1 MSIKPGA
8 IRFNTDSMKL
18 EIFRG
23 SANYNGSASMA
34 GIGTLAAGQWEEI
47 EATSPDVLTGG
58 TRGLNFGGYNPSNTY
73 LDDILYIN
81 LATTGNTQYFGELI
95 VTDRTHVN
103 VATSDK
109 TRGISAGGYG
119 VGTPTGYAHI
129 EYVTIASTGD
139 AIDFGVDLST
149 TRGGAGG
156 ASNGTR
162 GIFFG
167 GYNPGQTD
175 TIEYITIQSKGVAV
189 QDFGNLT
196 NSRSN
201 MGAMCSSTRGIFSG
215 GRAHPAYYNLIE
227 YVTMS
232 TLGNAADFG
241 DLIAVKSAPAN
252 GITSNSVRGI
262 IMGGYSHPAYVNTIE
277 YVTIPTLG
285 NTQDFGNLSTTRGNA
300 AGCASPTRCMMF
312 GGAEPTPVVAVNT
325 MEYVQIPTTG
335 NAIDFGDMHVQATGW
350 AAAASNGHGGL

>member
-1 MSIKPGA
+1 MEV
-8 IRFNTDSMKL
+8 DS
-18 EIFRG
+18 
-23 SANYNGSASMA
+23 
-34 GIGTLAAGQWEEI
+34 W
-47 EATSPDVLTGG
+47 SPDLMTGG
-58 TRGLNFGGYNPSNTY
+58 TRGLNFGGWANPSTTMV
-73 LDDILYIN
+73 DDILYIN

-139 AIDFGVDLST
+139 AIDFGIDLST
-149 TRGGAGG
+149 TRGGAAG

-162 GIFFG
+162 GIFAG
-167 GYNPGQTD
+167 GYNPGHTD

-189 QDFGNLT
+189 QDFGNLS

-215 GRAHPAYYNLIE
+215 GRAHPAYYNYIE
-227 YVTMS
+227 YITMS
-232 TLGNAADFG
+232 TQGNSADFG
-241 DLIAVKSAPAN
+241 DLTAAESAPGN

-262 IMGGYSHPAYVNTIE
+262 IMGGYNHPVYVNAIE
-277 YVTIPTLG
+277 YVNIPTLG
-285 NTQDFGNLSTTRGNA
+285 NSIDFGNLSSARGNA
-300 AGCASPTRCMMF
+300 AATSSPTRCVMM
-312 GGAEPTPVVAVNT
+312 GGSEPTVVTT
-325 MEYVQIPTTG
+325 MEYVQIMSTG
-335 NAIDFGDMHVQATGW
+335 DAVDFGDMHVQATGW
-350 AAAASNGHGGL
+350 SAGASNGHGGL

>member
-1 MSIKPGA
+1 MTHEELPSYNQAPAGS
-8 IRFNTDSMKL
+8 IRFNTDSKKL
-18 EIFRG
+18 EVYILG
-23 SANYNGSASMA
+23 PVGITTLPNGIWMEVDS
-34 GIGTLAAGQWEEI
+34 W
-47 EATSPDVLTGG
+47 SPDLMTGG
-58 TRGLNFGGYNPSNTY
+58 TRGLNFGGYNPSNIY

-81 LATTGNTQYFGELI
+81 VASTGNTQYFGDLN
-95 VTDRTHVN
+95 VATHVN
-103 VATSDK
+103 GATSDR
-109 TRGISAGGYG
+109 TRGISAGGY
-119 VGTPTGYAHI
+119 PSASAQAEI

-139 AIDFGVDLST
+139 AIDFGINLST
-149 TRGGAGG
+149 TRGGVAG

-162 GIFFG
+162 GIFAG
-167 GYNPGQTD
+167 GYNPGHTD
-175 TIEYITIQSKGVAV
+175 TIEYITIQSTGVAV

-241 DLIAVKSAPAN
+241 DLTQTAKSAPAN

-277 YVTIPTLG
+277 YVTISTLG
-285 NTQDFGNLSTTRGNA
+285 NSVDFGNLTAGRGNA
-300 AGCASPTRCMMF
+300 AGTASPTRCVMM
-312 GGAEPTPVVAVNT
+312 GGSEPTVVTTIEYIQIMSTGDAV
-325 MEYVQIPTTG
+325 
-335 NAIDFGDMHVQATGW
+335 DFGDMYVQTTGW
-350 AAAASNGHGGL
+350 SAGCSNGHGGL